1 VPRPSRWAEIV
12 QAAAEEFREQGY
24 QNATLEAIGNRV
36 GLLKGSLYHY
46 IQTKDDLLYAVIE
59 QPAQELLDQLA
70 SMRQQD
76 VSASLRLRTLFRAQV
91 RIFAAYYPAAFVY
104 LQHLGRPSER
114 HDFSE
119 LERQYVAGVEGLLEE
134 GLERGEFSL
143 GTSPRIAARALIG
156 MLDWMMHWYRPD
168 AELEPDEIA
177 DQLFSIALGGLV
189 AGAQVSALI
198 ENQQAQVEFT
208 PRRSG

>member
-1 VPRPSRWAEIV
+1 VPRPSRWTEIV

-24 QNATLEAIGNRV
+24 QNATLEAIGRRV

-59 QPAQELLDQLA
+59 QPAKELLEQLD
-70 SMRQQD
+70 SMRQRD
-76 VSASLRLRTLFRAQV
+76 VSASLRLRALFRTQV
-91 RIFAAYYPAAFVY
+91 RIFAAYHPAAFVY
-104 LQHLGRPSER
+104 LQQLGHPSNR

-119 LERQYVAGVEGLLEE
+119 LERQYVSGVEGLIEE

-143 GTSPRIAARALIG
+143 TTSPRIAARAIIG
-156 MLDWMMHWYRPD
+156 MLDWMMHWYTPD
-168 AELEPDEIA
+168 GELEPDEIA
-177 DQLFSIALGGLV
+177 DQLFSIAVGGLV

-198 ENQQAQVEFT
+198 EHQREPLDTDPPA
-208 PRRSG
+208 P